1 MMLRVPDTLT
11 IDCAEKYVVSIRLW
25 PGGLSFAGH
34 IPSEKGSF
42 FYTETAFDPVTPYPQ
57 ALKDAFFEHVFLSYP
72 YKHVYIICVNRLYT
86 LAPKPVFTEEA
97 EETLM
102 SFVFSAPGPG
112 YKILHESL
120 PALEAEMV
128 YGLPEEVYSFC
139 CRSLIR
145 PQFTH
150 AVTPALLCWRE
161 RNLPCFRKQLYVS
174 VHENIMDAACYDRGA
189 LTFLNSFDSGNAADL
204 LYYLLYIWKQT
215 GMNQAEDE
223 LLLFAPA
230 SLYQELKVTL
240 RKYVNHVVPVE
251 SPRTTAETDTAHIPL
266 DIISLFGCES

>member
-1 MMLRVPDTLT
+1 MTLRVPDTLT
-11 IDCAEKYVVSIRLW
+11 VDCAEKYAVSIRLW

-57 ALKDAFFEHVFLSYP
+57 ALKDAFFDHVFFSYP
-72 YKHVYIICVNRLYT
+72 YKHACVIYAGSLYA
-86 LAPKPVFTEEA
+86 LAPKPAFA
-97 EETLM
+97 EERGETLL
-102 SFVFSAPGPG
+102 SFIFSAPGQ
-112 YKILHESL
+112 KILHEPL

-128 YGLPEEVYSFC
+128 YSLPEKVHAFC

-150 AVTPALLCWRE
+150 ALTPVLLRWRE
-161 RNLPCFRKQLYVS
+161 QNLSCFRKQLYAS
-174 VHENIMDAACYDRGA
+174 VHENLMDAACYDRGT
-189 LTFLNSFDSGNAADL
+189 LTFLNSFDAGNAADL

-215 GMNQAEDE
+215 GMDQEEDR
-223 LLLFAPA
+223 LVLFAPA
-230 SLYQELKVTL
+230 SLYRELKKTL

-251 SPRTTAETDTAHIPL
+251 SPRTVAESGTTPVPL
-266 DIISLFGCES
+266 DIVSLFGCES